1 MKILIDIVHPVG
13 VNFYRN
19 AVIELRKEHEVVI
32 YLD

>member
-19 AVIELRKEHEVVI
+19 AAEHGFSDENTEKI
-32 YLD
+32 YI